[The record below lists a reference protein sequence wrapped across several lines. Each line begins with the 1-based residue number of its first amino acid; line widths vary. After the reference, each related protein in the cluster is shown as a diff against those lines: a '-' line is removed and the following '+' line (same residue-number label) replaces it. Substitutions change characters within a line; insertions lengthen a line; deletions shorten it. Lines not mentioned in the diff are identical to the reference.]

1 MKRLLL
7 VIALAFCCPE
17 ISADTLYVPSGQ
29 YSTIQSAIDDSNDSD
44 TIIVSAGTYL
54 ENIDFLGKAVILQ
67 SEDPNDPGVVATT
80 IIDGSNPADPNIG
93 SVVTFKEGENA
104 NSVLTGFTIQNGT
117 GQTDPTVTWR
127 GWDGENG
134 DGGGVLCSNASPTI
148 TKNIFKNCLAE
159 YGGGGI
165 FCHNGASPVITHNTF
180 IDNYAGWYG
189 GGVFAR
195 ANCSPTISGNIF
207 KNNTA
212 HYIGG
217 AIYLGGQCHST
228 ITNNWF
234 EKNDSERLHGGAIY
248 YFVNC
253 SPIIACNFFIGNTCS
268 GPANNNPTG
277 SAILLE
283 ATTAGKVINNLF
295 TGNTVI
301 NTHIRAATI
310 TSGSSSTDLIA
321 NNIIYDNNNVGIYT
335 WQAGTVIKNND
346 VWANAAGNYGG
357 VTGDLTGTNGNISA
371 DPQVMPAFPEPLTL
385 HELHPNSPCIDA
397 GANDALEVWLTEDYD
412 GTSRTVNGV
421 VDMGPQEYK
430 PIVVPIDFGTIQ
442 EAINNANDGDEI
454 IVLPGFYQENVDF
467 LTKNIRL
474 RSLNPFDPCT
484 VAQTIIDGNDQG
496 SCISIL
502 SGQNDSTLVA
512 GLWLQN
518 GYSQFGGG
526 IHVNDSVGPV
536 LMYNYITSN
545 YAWSYGGGVDCRN
558 NAYAEVLNNTIIDND
573 ACTAGGGVHVGP
585 WSSCL
590 IKNNRIENN
599 FTSGE
604 AGGGIYTYDNTT
616 AWIINNIIKDNKALC
631 AWGGG
636 IWQWDSPGGVIEGNI
651 ITGNI
656 STASSSGHGDGG
668 RGGGIG
674 IKGSDTLIRNN
685 IICGNKADE
694 GGGIWAQGT
703 GNAKVSNNT
712 IVGNTAEYAGSGIA
726 IAYLATYS
734 ITNNIITNNGATGGV
749 YVKPDGSL
757 PSEPNLMNNNVWNN
771 QGGNYIGD
779 INDLTGTG
787 GNISTDP
794 CLLAAGYWVDA
805 NDANIIVEP
814 NDPNAAW
821 VFGDYHIPY
830 FSPCRD
836 AGISLHAPL
845 TDFNENPRP
854 YFDGF
859 DIGAYELQFYDLSA
873 NGTVDF
879 TDLLLLV
886 NTWLTQGPS
895 IPADLNTDGIVD
907 VRDFVLLG
915 GDWAKQN

>member
-7 VIALAFCCPE
+7 VITLALCCGE

-29 YSTIQSAIDDSNDSD
+29 YSTIQSAIDDSNNGD
-44 TIIVSAGTYL
+44 TIIISAGTYL

-67 SEDPNDPGVVATT
+67 SEDPNDPNVVATT

-93 SVVTFKEGENA
+93 SVVTFNKAEDA

-134 DGGGVLCSNASPTI
+134 DGGGAHCSNASPII
-148 TKNIFKNCLAE
+148 TKNIFKDCRAE

-195 ANCSPTISGNIF
+195 ASCSPTISNNIF
-207 KNNTA
+207 KYNTA

-217 AIYLGGQCHST
+217 AIYLGGQCYSKV
-228 ITNNWF
+228 TNNWF

-310 TSGSSSTDLIA
+310 TSGSGSTDLIA
-321 NNIIYDNNNVGIYT
+321 NNIVYDNNNIGIYT
-335 WQAGTVIKNND
+335 IQAGTVIKNND

-371 DPQVMPAFPEPLTL
+371 DPQVLPAFPEPLTL

-430 PIVVPIDFGTIQ
+430 PIVVPTDFNTIQ

-454 IVLPGFYQENVDF
+454 IVLPGFYRENVDF

-474 RSLNPFDPCT
+474 RSLNPLDANI

-512 GLWLQN
+512 GLRLQN
-518 GYSQFGGG
+518 GHGQYGGG
-526 IHVNDSVGPV
+526 IHVNDSVGPM
-536 LMYNYITSN
+536 LMYNYITN
-545 YAWSYGGGVDCRN
+545 NTADSYGGGVDCRN

-573 ACTAGGGVHVGP
+573 AGTAGGGVHIGP
-585 WSSCL
+585 GSSCL

-616 AWIINNIIKDNKALC
+616 AWIIDNVIKANKAMC

-636 IWQWDSPGGVIEGNI
+636 IWQWDSPAGVIEGNI
-651 ITGNI
+651 ITANI
-656 STASSSGHGDGG
+656 STATSSGHGDGG

-674 IKGSDTLIRNN
+674 IRNSDTLIRNN

-694 GGGIWAQGT
+694 GGGIWVQGT
-703 GNAKVSNNT
+703 GIAKISNNT

-726 IAYLATYS
+726 IAYLAAYS
-734 ITNNIITNNGATGGV
+734 ITNNIITNNGTTGGV

-771 QGGNYIGD
+771 QGGNYIGE
-779 INDLTGTG
+779 INDLTGTE
-787 GNISTDP
+787 GNISADP
-794 CLLAAGYWVDA
+794 CLLTTGYWADV
-805 NDANIIVEP
+805 NDTNVIVEP
-814 NDPNAAW
+814 NDPNASW

-845 TDFNENPRP
+845 TDLNEDPRP

-859 DIGAYELQFYDLSA
+859 DIGAYELQIYDLSA

-886 NTWLTQGPS
+886 NTWLNKAPL
-895 IPADLNTDGIVD
+895 IPADLDNNGIVD

-915 GDWAKQN
+915 GDWARQN